1 MYLKRLPRS
10 QLSRREREFRSF
22 SLMLRDENK
31 NFFLLIS
38 CFETRT
44 RKQKMKVILTGI
56 PGIENS
62 RPALKLTKPLD
73 ELHSQGCQFSR
84 CFRDNWSRR
93 NFQPVPMLQCKF
105 SADANALQCKY
116 KMHCNVNIKCMD

>member
-62 RPALKLTKPLD
+62 RPALKLNPWMSSTLKVANFHAAS
-73 ELHSQGCQFSR
+73 EIIGREEIFS
-84 CFRDNWSRR
+84 
-93 NFQPVPMLQCKF
+93 
-105 SADANALQCKY
+105 
-116 KMHCNVNIKCMD
+116 